1 MSTQVPAAAILP
13 GMDSVEAVPISGE
26 VHAWARELWDFHT
39 APAREDEPARGEVVL
54 ALGSHDLRVA
64 GHAARLWHEGAAPL
78 VVFSGDRGR
87 RTGGGH
93 GHARW
98 ERREA
103 EVFADASGLPDRA
116 VLLETRATN
125 TGENFAFSRELCTQH
140 GVRVREAVATAKP
153 YMARRA
159 LAAAEVHWPG
169 VRWRFRAFGGGYE
182 GYPDEHYGAE
192 ELICFLVGDLQR
204 LVIYPRRGWA
214 APVRVPDRVAEA
226 YERLVRAGFT
236 EHLVPGEPAAL
247 G

>member
-1 MSTQVPAAAILP
+1 
-13 GMDSVEAVPISGE
+13 MDSVEAVPIGGE

-39 APAREDEPARGEVVL
+39 APAREGGPARGDVVL

-125 TGENFAFSRELCTQH
+125 TGENFSCSRELCARQ
-140 GVRVREAVATAKP
+140 GVRVRAAVATAKP

-159 LAAAEVHWPG
+159 LAAAAVHWPG
-169 VRWRFRAFGGGYE
+169 AEWRFRAFGGGYE
-182 GYPDEHYGAE
+182 GYPDERYGAE
-192 ELICFLVGDLQR
+192 ELVSFLVGDLQR
-204 LVIYPRRGWA
+204 LVVYPRRGWA
-214 APVRVPDRVAEA
+214 APVHVPDRVAEA
-226 YERLVRAGFT
+226 YDRLVRAGFT
-236 EHLVPGEPAAL
+236 EHLVPGEPPAL